1 MALHNVKLHPSHLLH
16 FSSEVTRYCGQRMGR
31 LVRLLLCANHGF
43 LHLVHKLLEQPTH
56 FHCFFCMCQSQH
68 LAPLAAIIG
77 DVSTHDVQLVVQ
89 AHEGLLYVTH
99 IGRMHNIILSK
110 LPAHARHCSF
120 VVGKK
125 VLNIHGCPPT
135 LAVHPNN
142 LGELVVE
149 DELLEGLWRAQAL
162 HHTINKVAEG
172 DLSMPQDVQ
181 AVKEELTISI
191 SALCLTFVFDDFKV
205 RRRCVLHEISL
216 QLFPG
221 LLAENMQCIF

>member
-1 MALHNVKLHPSHLLH
+1 MSSSIRATFCTSAVKSPVIVDNAWADWFACFSAQTMA
-16 FSSEVTRYCGQRMGR
+16 SSILSTSCWSNPPISIV
-31 LVRLLLCANHGF
+31 
-43 LHLVHKLLEQPTH
+43 
-56 FHCFFCMCQSQH
+56 FFCMCQSQH